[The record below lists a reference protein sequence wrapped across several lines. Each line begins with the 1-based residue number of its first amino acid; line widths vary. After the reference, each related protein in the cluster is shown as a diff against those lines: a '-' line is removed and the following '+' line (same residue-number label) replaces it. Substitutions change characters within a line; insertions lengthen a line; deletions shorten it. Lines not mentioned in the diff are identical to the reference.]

1 MTISDCVR
9 MALGK
14 ANRKQ
19 TDLSVYLGLSKPQS
33 LNNKFIRNSWSGED
47 LVRLAEFTGG
57 KLMIQYPDGQQV
69 LILNDKPEAPKAE
82 E

>member
-19 TDLSVYLGLSKPQS
+19 TDLSVYLGLTKPQS
-33 LNNKFIRNSWSGED
+33 LNNKLIRNSWSGDD
-47 LVRLAEFTGG
+47 LVKVAEFTGG

-69 LILNDKPEAPKAE
+69 LILNDKPEQAE